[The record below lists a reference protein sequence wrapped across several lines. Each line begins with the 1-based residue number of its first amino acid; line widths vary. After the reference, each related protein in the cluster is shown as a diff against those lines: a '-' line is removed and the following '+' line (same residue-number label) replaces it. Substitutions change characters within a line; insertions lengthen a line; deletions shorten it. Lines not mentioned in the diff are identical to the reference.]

1 MRVNHYRY
9 TGADEPVETLPP
21 AAVPL
26 EELIPDLCAR
36 AIATYHLERCG
47 RFWATP
53 YDLLMLVGAAG
64 HSHPH
69 HQRWRVWPKPG

>member
-9 TGADEPVETLPP
+9 SGTDEPVETLQA

-26 EELIPDLCAR
+26 EELIPDPCAR

-47 RFWATP
+47 KFWATP
-53 YDLLMLVGAAG
+53 DHLLILVR
-64 HSHPH
+64 SH
-69 HQRWRVWPKPG
+69 